1 MKYTPPETWWNG
13 QHGVAQGVTH
23 QSIRSNPEIQAG
35 AKKQMAHRNV
45 ENVEVALCTWKVQ
58 LISSG
63 IGWLL
68 RVVAILATKVAGNFS
83 PATRKKQGQDLKN
96 WSAYKEVAHA
106 WMANR
111 CKPACCLKEFVETAL
126 IRPKG
131 AVSVGLCS
139 TTIFVRSD
147 FTGPVLQK
155 NAWKMQTVRGLWKD
169 FHPTVR
175 SFQWKEKCK
184 STNSFRAMTLER
196 SGWRLCVVKRNPEAK
211 KPRAIA
217 VGFFWFL
224 HVEQKNACEYII

>member
-1 MKYTPPETWWNG
+1 
-13 QHGVAQGVTH
+13 
-23 QSIRSNPEIQAG
+23 
-35 AKKQMAHRNV
+35 MAHRNV

-68 RVVAILATKVAGNFS
+68 RVVAVLATKVAGNFS

-111 CKPACCLKEFVETAL
+111 CKPACCLKEFVETAP

-155 NAWKMQTVRGLWKD
+155 NAWKMQTVPVACGKT
-169 FHPTVR
+169 FIPQSAV
-175 SFQWKEKCK
+175 FNGKK
-184 STNSFRAMTLER
+184 SANLRTASEPWRW
-196 SGWRLCVVKRNPEAK
+196 SGAAETCVVKRNPEAK
-211 KPRAIA
+211 SPRAIA
-217 VGFFWFL
+217 VGFFCFL
-224 HVEQKNACEYII
+224 HVKQNACDYIY